1 MRKNRQKSK
10 PSQNLVRDP
19 APPDASQKVKLD
31 ASQNCKEEQPQ
42 VIQNTPE
49 EIPLTEE
56 KPRMTR
62 ILLVEDSKFL
72 RLATERALARAG
84 YEVSTAIDGESA
96 LQAAREKMPDIVLL
110 DMLLPK
116 VTGPDVLK
124 TLKCDPAT
132 AGINVVVLT
141 SMSPKNADRL
151 RKDGAYA
158 FLSKDELNLDRSCD
172 ALLSALVEIVK
183 KLNLAIPTAQLA
195 AAK

>member
-1 MRKNRQKSK
+1 MKKNRHKSK
-10 PSQNLVRDP
+10 SSQNLVRDP
-19 APPDASQKVKLD
+19 ATPDAGQKFKLD
-31 ASQNCKEEQPQ
+31 ARQNFKEEQPR
-42 VIQNTPE
+42 VIQKTPE

-84 YEVSTAIDGESA
+84 YEVSTAVDGESA

-124 TLKCDPAT
+124 TLKSDPAT

-158 FLSKDELNLDRSCD
+158 FLSKDELNLDRSCE
-172 ALLSALVEIVK
+172 ALLSALVDIVK
-183 KLNLAIPTAQLA
+183 KLNLTIPTAQLA